1 MAKGKTA
8 ERIVTDVREQREIAS
23 EILPQ
28 SKAVVEDFNYIHRD
42 PLSGATAAVGQL
54 DKRRLAE
61 SGRPVDY
68 RYNQRLGMLRRRLR
82 STRSMPVTIINT
94 LPVRLAVNSP
104 LPALQVG
111 VMGCELDQDYTYFT
125 WMDPVIEV
133 SVQEGQKI
141 PLDYNPLMMAEEY
154 LREYSRT
161 GGVMIY
167 EGSLPDF
174 QEEITD
180 PQSEAARMF
189 RKIEEDGIV
198 WMLGRVRQANDYWN
212 TPNHQLSNNITELH
226 RACAARCMAKNRI
239 GNQKPQ
245 WMDVTRELNEVTPP
259 CGSCGAIPE
268 RAAARCRQCGYVID
282 PIKAFMIRDID
293 EKNVALQRL
302 TRAQVE
308 ELNISD
314 FVAETADERPERLAR
329 GDDMPLSV
337 FEQRVIA
344 RENAHLAAAQAV
356 SGSNARTATGEQPQT

>member
-1 MAKGKTA
+1 MAKKTA
-8 ERIVTDVREQREIAS
+8 ERIVTDVREQREISS

-42 PLSGATAAVGQL
+42 PLSGATAVVGQL
-54 DKRRLAE
+54 DKRRLSE

-133 SVQEGQKI
+133 SMQEGQKI

-167 EGSLPDF
+167 EGTLEEF
-174 QEEITD
+174 QDELLDI
-180 PQSEAARMF
+180 QSEASRMYK
-189 RKIEEDGIV
+189 KIEEDGIV
-198 WMLGRVRQANDYWN
+198 WMLGRVRQGNEYWN
-212 TPNHQLSNNITELH
+212 TPDHRLAMNITELH
-226 RACAARCMAKNRI
+226 RVCASRCLAKGRL
-239 GNQKPQ
+239 GSQKPQ

-314 FVAETADERPERLAR
+314 FVAETADERPDRLAR
-329 GDDMPLSV
+329 GEEMPFSV
-337 FEQRVIA
+337 FELKQMA
-344 RENAHLAAAQAV
+344 REQANIAASQA
-356 SGSNARTATGEQPQT
+356 NNQTATGQGQQQQS